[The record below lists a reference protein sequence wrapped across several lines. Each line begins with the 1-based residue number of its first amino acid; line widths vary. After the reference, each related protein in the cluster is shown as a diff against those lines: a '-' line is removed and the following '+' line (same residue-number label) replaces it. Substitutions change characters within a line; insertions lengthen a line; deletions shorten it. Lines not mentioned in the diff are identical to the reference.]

1 MAVHTVL
8 ATTKQ
13 HYYGWARLC
22 CSIIIQFVKYT
33 KNHYVKT
40 NAVYIGPRSQVLDLG
55 FEGPGLGLGLRILA
69 LTTSLML
76 DDFAM
81 AHMMFA
87 VFDE

>member
-1 MAVHTVL
+1 MLKLMLFLSYHEAQSL
-8 ATTKQ
+8 AL
-13 HYYGWARLC
+13 AFRL
-22 CSIIIQFVKYT
+22 
-33 KNHYVKT
+33 
-40 NAVYIGPRSQVLDLG
+40 
-55 FEGPGLGLGLRILA
+55 EGPGLGLGLRILA